1 MVEGLGVRL
10 QHSIGQPWYKRAE
23 IIAGGKTSVNQFTLA
38 STGCDDEMGRTV
50 VSAQFRPASKEI
62 SMKGSRV
69 PVILS
74 IAVVAAL
81 SCLSVARAE
90 VGEKTGSTAKI
101 SEVDFP
107 VSCGPAAQKKFNQA
121 VWILHSFWYDEAVKA
136 FTAVTEI
143 EPDCAMGY
151 WGVAMS
157 HWYPLWYPPNA
168 AALKAGSEAVDK
180 AAAAKPK
187 TDRERDYIVA
197 IAAFYRD
204 NDKVDHRTRA
214 VAYEKAMEQVHSK
227 YPDDREA
234 GVFYSLALLATA
246 PPTDKTYANQKK
258 ARAILEQVR
267 AELPDHPGVAHYLIH
282 ANDSPAMAEDGLT
295 AALCYA
301 AIAPAVPHALH
312 MPSHIFT
319 RLGLWQQSIDA
330 NRAASAAALA
340 YVREELG
347 PGAFDGETVHSL
359 DYLEYA
365 YLQTGQDRAAKE
377 VVEELRSFGQAKGP
391 NLPMAYAIAA
401 IPARYA
407 VERRNWAEA
416 AALTPPAMPFPWDRF
431 PWAEAMI
438 SFTRAL
444 GAAHTGNIAEAQSEI
459 AQLQSL
465 KQKLDEAKDD
475 YWAKQVEVQRL
486 GAAGMLAYAQG
497 DNKQA
502 LELVRAA
509 AELDAT
515 MDKHPATPAEVLPA
529 RELLAD
535 LLLGLGDPAAALKEY
550 EQSLGADRNRFR
562 SMLGMARAAKATGD
576 TAKARQA
583 YEKLVTLASADSDR
597 PELAEARAFLAN

>member
-1 MVEGLGVRL
+1 MR
-10 QHSIGQPWYKRAE
+10 R
-23 IIAGGKTSVNQFTLA
+23 N
-38 STGCDDEMGRTV
+38 
-50 VSAQFRPASKEI
+50 
-62 SMKGSRV
+62 RV
-69 PVILS
+69 PVIFS
-74 IAVVAAL
+74 IAAVIAL
-81 SCLSVARAE
+81 SCWSPARAE
-90 VGEKTGSTAKI
+90 GGDKPGSTASL
-101 SEVDFP
+101 SEVNFP
-107 VSCGPAAQKKFNQA
+107 ISCGAAAQKKFNEA

-180 AAAAKPK
+180 AVAAKPK
-187 TDRERDYIVA
+187 TDRERDYIAA
-197 IAAFYRD
+197 IAVFYRD
-204 NDKVDHRTRA
+204 NDKIDHRTRA
-214 VAYEKAMEQVHSK
+214 VSYEKAMEQVHLK
-227 YPDDREA
+227 YPDDREG
-234 GVFYSLALLATA
+234 GVFYTLALLATA

-258 ARAILEQVR
+258 ARTILEQVR
-267 AELPDHPGVAHYLIH
+267 AELPNHPGVAHYLIH

-301 AIAPAVPHALH
+301 GIAPAVPHALH

-330 NRAASAAALA
+330 NRASSGAALS

-347 PGAFDGETVHSL
+347 PDAFDGETVHSL

-365 YLQTGQDRAAKE
+365 YLQTGQDRAAKQ
-377 VVEELRSFGQAKGP
+377 VVEELRSFGKAKGP

-416 AALTPPAMPFPWDRF
+416 ASLTLPPMPFPWERF

-444 GAAHTGNIAEAQSEI
+444 GAAHTGNIVEAQTEI
-459 AQLQSL
+459 AKLQSL
-465 KQKLDEAKDD
+465 KEKLDLAKDD

-486 GAAGMLAYAQG
+486 GAAGILAHAQG
-497 DNKQA
+497 DDQQA
-502 LELVRAA
+502 VKLVRAA
-509 AELDAT
+509 ADLDAT

-535 LLLGLGDPAAALKEY
+535 LLLELGDPAAALKEY
-550 EQSLGADRNRFR
+550 EQSLSYDRNRFR
-562 SMLGMARAAKATGD
+562 SILGMARAAKATGD
-576 TAKARQA
+576 PAKARQA

-597 PELAEARAFLAN
+597 PELAEAKTFLAN